1 MTILT
6 WMKDSVIFGSIKAI
20 LIPAIAIV
28 SFAHFMVEMF
38 GQIIPNIVWSFFK
51 EAGFVIVLVA
61 TLIFALM
68 WFWHSIPHGRP
79 KNYTI
84 ISYNV
89 FGQESSI
96 DGLRTEFEIHD
107 VAWSFMKQYK
117 KSNALY
123 NFALVSDHP
132 KSDKKTILRYI

>member
-1 MTILT
+1 
-6 WMKDSVIFGSIKAI
+6 MKDSVIFGSIKAI

-38 GQIIPNIVWSFFK
+38 GQIIPNIIWSFFK
-51 EAGFVIVLVA
+51 EVGFVIVLVA
-61 TLIFALM
+61 TLIFAIM

-84 ISYNV
+84 IRYDV
-89 FGQESSI
+89 FGQEAPV

-117 KSNALY
+117 KLFPIH
-123 NFALVSDHP
+123 NFALVSNIP
-132 KSDKKTILRYI
+132 NSEKKAIHRYV